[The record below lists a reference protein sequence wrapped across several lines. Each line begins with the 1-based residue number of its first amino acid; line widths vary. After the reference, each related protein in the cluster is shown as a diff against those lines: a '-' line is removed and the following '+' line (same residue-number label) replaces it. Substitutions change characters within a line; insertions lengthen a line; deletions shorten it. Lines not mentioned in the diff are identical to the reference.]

1 MSPRVC
7 LPLSIVLWAVALH
20 SAAVGLGLILL
31 PAAALQALGFEE
43 GPERF
48 FRTQGGVFH
57 LVATLAYAL
66 AAWDPERF
74 PVLISGTVAVK
85 AFAAIFLLTYYFA
98 VEGKPIVLL
107 SGLGD
112 ALMGGVV
119 WTLWKGGRAGPRS

>member
-1 MSPRVC
+1 M
-7 LPLSIVLWAVALH
+7 ALH

-31 PAAALQALGFEE
+31 PGGPLRALGFED

-57 LVATLAYAL
+57 LVAALAYVL

-74 PVLISGTVAVK
+74 PVLVAWTVAVK
-85 AFAAIFLLTYYFA
+85 AVATVFLLTYYFA
-98 VEGKPIVLL
+98 VEGKPLVLL

-112 ALMGGVV
+112 AVMGGAV
-119 WTLWKGGRAGPRS
+119 WAIWKGGRTGPRIRGGLPCRNARPGSL